1 MTVTIEKI
9 QKNLISENQ
18 ISRQKTTDFVEYET
32 ESVETAIETY
42 RQSRM
47 AWDINT
53 DDLTKVSDNLYVIF
67 LKGNTENLDIT
78 YFITETS

>member
-9 QKNLISENQ
+9 QKNLISEGQ
-18 ISRQKTTDFVEYET
+18 VSRQKCTDHAEYET
-32 ESVETAIETY
+32 DSVEIAIENY
-42 RQSRM
+42 RQSRL

-53 DDLTKVSDNLYVIF
+53 DDLTKVSDSLYVIY

-78 YFITETS
+78 YFVTTTS